1 MADKPSR
8 QLSADDM
15 LPPVEPPSAAFLVQL
30 FLVPG
35 LIVAIIVCV
44 WLAFHW
50 LAHLGNDPQA
60 YVRTLRRANEGR
72 WQAALNLANDIRGP
86 RGATL
91 KHDTA
96 LATELGRILSDEVAS
111 GRTGEQSEMLELYLC
126 RALGEFAIPEAAA
139 PLVAQ
144 ARDGS
149 SPTRAR
155 AAVEALAVLAANLSP
170 TGVDWD
176 EAAAAEAVISA
187 SRSSDRQLASA
198 AAFTLGVV
206 GGPGA
211 AERLLELQSQADDDI
226 RFNAAVGLARLG
238 RAEAFP
244 TLSDMLALPDVAAA
258 ADDPQ
263 AQSAR
268 YKRALVVVNALRATA
283 LLVDAGTDETPA
295 EVVRRVTSLVNDP
308 VSDVQTA
315 AAALVRKF
323 RRVGPEAAN

>member
-1 MADKPSR
+1 MTDKPSR
-8 QLSADDM
+8 QLSADDV

-86 RGATL
+86 QGATL
-91 KHDTA
+91 KHDAA
-96 LATELGRILSDEVAS
+96 LATELGRILTDEVAS

-126 RALGEFAIPEAAA
+126 RALGEFAIPEAVP

-144 ARDGS
+144 ARDS
-149 SPTRAR
+149 TAPKRSR
-155 AAVEALAVLAANLSP
+155 AAVEALSVLAANLAGA
-170 TGVDWD
+170 GVAWD
-176 EAAAAEAVISA
+176 EHAVADAVIAA
-187 SRSSDRQLASA
+187 SRSSDRQLVSA
-198 AAFTLGVV
+198 AGFTLGVV

-211 AERLLELQSQADDDI
+211 AERLLELQTEADDDV
-226 RFNAAVGLARLG
+226 RFNAAIGLARLG
-238 RAEAFP
+238 RPEAFT
-244 TLSDMLALPDVAAA
+244 TLAEMLALPDVEATPT
-258 ADDPQ
+258 DPQ
-263 AQSAR
+263 ALSAR

-283 LLVDAGTDETPA
+283 LLVDAGGSGPPA
-295 EVVRRVTSLVNDP
+295 DVVRRVAALAEDP
-308 VSDVQTA
+308 VGDVRTA
-315 AAALVRKF
+315 AVALTRKLE
-323 RRVGPEAAN
+323 RVGPGSDR